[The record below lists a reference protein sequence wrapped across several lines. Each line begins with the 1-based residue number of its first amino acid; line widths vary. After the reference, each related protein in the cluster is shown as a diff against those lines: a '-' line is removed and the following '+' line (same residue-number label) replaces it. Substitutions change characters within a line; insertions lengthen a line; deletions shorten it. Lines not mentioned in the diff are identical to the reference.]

1 MRIATWNVNSVRARI
16 EHLAEF
22 LKSNEIDVILLQEL
36 KCVTEAFPRGYFEDL
51 GYNCLIYGQKSY
63 NGVAILSK
71 YRIECMRMG
80 NEIFENDPQARYVE
94 ALVNGHILASVYVP
108 NGQSVEAPAYEYKLN
123 FLKILIDH
131 IRNMPKNEKFII
143 GGDFNI
149 ARTDADVYNPKAWKG
164 KVCCTERERELLE
177 DLINIGL
184 RDIMR
189 EFVDNDDIPLYTWW
203 DYRRF
208 AFTKNYGL
216 RLDYV
221 LATPNVEVKNCFIDK
236 SVRGKARPSDHAPV
250 IVDIK

>member
-16 EHLAEF
+16 EHLVSF
-22 LKSNEIDVILLQEL
+22 LYENDIDVVLLQEL
-36 KCVTEAFPRGYFEDL
+36 KCVTEAFPCEYVEDM

-71 YRIECMRMG
+71 YQIECLQMG

-94 ALVNGHILASVYVP
+94 ALINGHIIASVYVP
-108 NGQSVEAPAYEYKLN
+108 NGQDVEAPAYKYKVK
-123 FLKILIDH
+123 FLKTLANH
-131 IRNMPKNEKFII
+131 IKEAAQGEKFII

-149 ARTDADVYNPKAWKG
+149 ARTDADVYNPKAWRG
-164 KVCCTERERELLE
+164 KVCCTERERELFE

-189 EFVDNDDIPLYTWW
+189 EFANSETEPIYTWW
-203 DYRRF
+203 DYRRYAF
-208 AFTKNYGL
+208 AKNYGL

-221 LATPNVEVKNCFIDK
+221 LTTPNVDVQNCFIDTSTRAK
-236 SVRGKARPSDHAPV
+236 ERPSDHAPV
-250 IVDIK
+250 IVDVK

>member
-51 GYNCLIYGQKSY
+51 GYNSLIYGQKSY
-63 NGVAILSK
+63 NGVAILSR
-71 YRIECMRMG
+71 YRIECLHMG
-80 NEIFENDPQARYVE
+80 NEVFVDDRQARYVE
-94 ALVNGHILASVYVP
+94 ALINGYIVASVYVP
-108 NGQSVEAPAYEYKLN
+108 NGQDVELPAYGYKLN
-123 FLKILIDH
+123 FLQILTSH
-131 IRNMPKNEKFII
+131 IKRTSQNEKFII

-164 KVCCTERERELLE
+164 KVCCTERERELFE

-184 RDIMR
+184 RDTIR
-189 EFVDNDDIPLYTWW
+189 EFAKSEDEPIYTWW

-221 LATPNVEVKNCFIDK
+221 LATPNVEVKSCFIDK

-250 IVDIK
+250 IVNVE